1 MCTDP
6 FRLRLRQK
14 RYVVMLS
21 IFLIVLIAL
30 FFDYTNGRHDSALI
44 TGPVISTGTL
54 SPRIATIFAALCTF
68 SACLI
73 FGLHVSNTL
82 GHGLVNPQAVTP
94 LTIAVTLLAAAI
106 WNLLAQK
113 TGVPTS
119 SSHALIGALVGAV
132 TFSAGPSN
140 VIMSGLTPVMTA
152 IVVAPLLGFIGGII
166 LTAVC
171 AKLLKNAASPRLNN
185 LFRPL
190 QILSCGLLA
199 LAHGG
204 NDAQKTMGII
214 TLTLASAHYLPSG
227 QTPLW
232 VILSCQSA
240 ITIGTMAPQSG
251 KMFRAVSQ
259 GITRIRPWEG
269 RIGPRGS
276 RPCAIS
282 CHPFRYTGVI
292 NTCSDWSI
300 GWSWR
305 YSKRRPSAM
314 GHNHTHGGIMD
325 YHLTSGCSDV
335 RSDHDPHIG
344 PLDPFSLNPHLSAVQ
359 AA

>member
-259 GITRIRPWEG
+259 GITRIRPWQGASAQGAAGLVLSLATLLGIPVSSTHVQTGALAGVGAIQSVG
-269 RIGPRGS
+269 RVRWGTITRMAASWIITLPAAALMSG
-276 RPCAIS
+276 AIM
-282 CHPFRYTGVI
+282 T
-292 NTCSDWSI
+292 
-300 GWSWR
+300 
-305 YSKRRPSAM
+305 
-314 GHNHTHGGIMD
+314 
-325 YHLTSGCSDV
+325 LTSA
-335 RSDHDPHIG
+335 
-344 PLDPFSLNPHLSAVQ
+344 LSTLFH
-359 AA
+359 